1 MRFSNFEELKHS
13 ILRAKQRRSCVVVR
27 ADDEHTLDAVI
38 EARELGLINPI
49 LIGNK
54 ETIVEYYQTHNL
66 ELLETIYDED
76 DDDAAL
82 QLGLDLIQS
91 GDAQCVMKGLIQTGT
106 FMRKVMK
113 LGTGKQVSMLSLR
126 EVPNYHK
133 LVAFT
138 DTGICPHPTFEQK
151 QAIINNAVSAL
162 NAMGITNPK
171 VSVLAPAENISP
183 KMPETVDADG
193 LKKLNAEGVISGCVV
208 EGPISLDL
216 ALSKEAADIKGYKSD
231 VAGDTDLLVFPDLSS
246 ANMTAKMMAHIT
258 QQPAGVMILGTSVP
272 AIVCSRSATV
282 DTKVLCIMLAV
293 CQLG

>member
-1 MRFSNFEELKHS
+1 MSYKNFEELKNS
-13 ILRAKQRRSCVVVR
+13 VLNTKQRKSCVVIR

-38 EARELGLINPI
+38 EARELGLITPI

-54 ETIVEYYQTHNL
+54 EWIVNYYQQHNL
-66 ELLETIYDED
+66 QLIETIHDED
-76 DDDAAL
+76 NDESAL
-82 QLGLDLIQS
+82 QLGLELVNTGEAECI
-91 GDAQCVMKGLIQTGT
+91 MKGLIQTGT

-113 LGTGKQVSMLSLR
+113 LGKGKQVSMLSFR

-138 DTGICPHPTFEQK
+138 DTGICPHPSCDQK
-151 QAIINNAVSAL
+151 KEIINNAVSAL
-162 NAMGITNPK
+162 NVMDITDPK
-171 VSVLAPAENISP
+171 VAVLAPAENVSA
-183 KMPETVDADG
+183 KMPETVDAEQ
-193 LKKLNAEGVISGCVV
+193 LKKLNAEGIISDCVV

-231 VAGDTDLLVFPDLSS
+231 VAGDSDLLVFPDLSS

-258 QQPAGVMILGTSVP
+258 GQPAGVMILGTEVP

-293 CQLG
+293 CQLS

>member
-1 MRFSNFEELKHS
+1 MGYNNFDELKNS
-13 ILRAKQRRSCVVVR
+13 VLKSKKSKTCVVIR

-38 EARELGLINPI
+38 EAKALGLIKPT

-54 ETIVEYYQTHNL
+54 EWIIDYYQQRNIDL
-66 ELLETIYDED
+66 DETIIDED
-76 DDDAAL
+76 DDERAL
-82 QLGLDLIQS
+82 QLGIELVNS
-91 GDAQCVMKGLIQTGT
+91 GGAECIMKGLIQTGT
-106 FMRKVMK
+106 FMRKVMRI
-113 LGTGKQVSMLSLR
+113 GERKQVSMLSFR

-138 DTGICPHPTFEQK
+138 DTGICPHPTCEQK
-151 QAIINNAVSAL
+151 KEIILNAVSAL
-162 NAMGITNPK
+162 NTMGIINPK
-171 VSVLAPAENISP
+171 VAVLAPAENVSP
-183 KMPETVDADG
+183 KMPETLDADA
-193 LKKLNAEGVISGCVV
+193 LKKLNAEGVITDCVV

-231 VAGDTDLLVFPDLSS
+231 VAGDADLLVFPDLSS
-246 ANMTAKMMAHIT
+246 ANMTAKMMGHIT
-258 QQPAGVMILGTSVP
+258 GEPAGVMILGTGVP

>member
-1 MRFSNFEELKHS
+1 MSYKNFEELKNS
-13 ILRAKQRRSCVVVR
+13 VLQKKQSKSCVVIR

-38 EARELGLINPI
+38 EAKALGLIKPT

-54 ETIVEYYQTHNL
+54 EWIIDYYQQRNIDL
-66 ELLETIYDED
+66 DETIIDED
-76 DDDAAL
+76 DDEKAL
-82 QLGLDLIQS
+82 QLGLDLVQS
-91 GDAQCVMKGLIQTGT
+91 GEAECIMKGLIQTGT

-113 LGTGKQVSMLSLR
+113 LGKGKQVSMLSFR

-133 LVAFT
+133 LMAFT
-138 DTGICPHPTFEQK
+138 DTGICPHPTCEQK
-151 QAIINNAVSAL
+151 QAIIDNAVSAL
-162 NAMGITNPK
+162 NSMGITNPK
-171 VSVLAPAENISP
+171 VAVLAPAENVSP
-183 KMPETVDADG
+183 KMPETVDADR
-193 LKKLNAEGVISGCVV
+193 LKKLNVEGVITGCTV

-231 VAGDTDLLVFPDLSS
+231 VAGDADLLVFPDLSS
-246 ANMTAKMMAHIT
+246 ANMTAKMMGHIT
-258 QQPAGVMILGTSVP
+258 GEPAGVMILGTGVP